1 MLTAA
6 SCLSHAVKAVQAP
19 ALSIDSRKSCAVLCP
34 RHAGLNAQ
42 LPGLQP
48 QSFLGARR
56 CATGRA
62 SNLQRAASQDASGA
76 GTSGDFNLTEYV
88 EAKVERGKETV

>member
-1 MLTAA
+1 MLAAA
-6 SCLSHAVKAVQAP
+6 SCLSHAVKTVQIP
-19 ALSIDSRKSCAVLCP
+19 ALSVDSRKSCAVPCL

-42 LPGLQP
+42 LSGLQP
-48 QSFLGARR
+48 QPFFGARR
-56 CATGRA
+56 CSTGRA
-62 SNLQRAASQDASGA
+62 LNLQRAASQDASGA

>member
-1 MLTAA
+1 MLAAA
-6 SCLSHAVKAVQAP
+6 SCLSHAVKTVQTP
-19 ALSIDSRKSCAVLCP
+19 ALSVDSRKNCAVPCP
-34 RHAGLNAQ
+34 GHARLNAH

-56 CATGRA
+56 CSTGRA
-62 SNLQRAASQDASGA
+62 TNVQRAASQDASGA